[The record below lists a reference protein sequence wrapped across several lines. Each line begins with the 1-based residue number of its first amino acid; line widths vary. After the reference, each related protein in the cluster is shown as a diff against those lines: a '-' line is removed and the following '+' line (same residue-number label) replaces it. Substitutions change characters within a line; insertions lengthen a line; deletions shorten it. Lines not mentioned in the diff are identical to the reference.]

1 MSVNVSQERVD
12 VLAERANE
20 GTLTEQERAEYKALI
35 DAADLVAILKRQA
48 RRGGKSGPEPSAD

>member
-1 MSVNVSQERVD
+1 MIAKAVQERVD

-20 GTLTEQERAEYKALI
+20 GTLTEQECAEYKALI

-48 RRGGKSGPEPSAD
+48 RRGGKRGPEPGAD